1 MPCHLRDMN
10 ALKDVVPDLDL
21 QFKDGKFVLRQVSG
35 IRIDQAHE
43 QNNGMV
49 KGEGGAVGLTE
60 NPSALRWW
68 MAAGP
73 EMARAI
79 NEFEDS
85 MTTEP

>member
-1 MPCHLRDMN
+1 MN

-21 QFKDGKFVLRQVSG
+21 QFKDGKFVLHKSLRQFSG
-35 IRIDQAHE
+35 IPIDKAHE

-49 KGEGGAVGLTE
+49 KEEGGAVGLTE

-68 MAAGP
+68 MVAGP
-73 EMARAI
+73 EMARI
-79 NEFEDS
+79 IDEFEDS